1 MPVFVCRWQ
10 NGDFSAVS
18 AQSREE
24 AIELLAEVGDAGTC
38 DMYTTDNFMV
48 HFHIKNEADNFE
60 EMLPVKFGGFG
71 EHTHRMLC
79 ERIYPAYCAAI
90 SEIDKDRPHANDV
103 PRAKFTAASELLS
116 NALSTEKKRKH
127 LVE

>member
-24 AIELLAEVGDAGTC
+24 AIELLAEVGDAATC
-38 DMYTTDNFMV
+38 DMFTTDNFMV

-60 EMLPVKFGGFG
+60 EMLPVTFRGLWGA
-71 EHTHRMLC
+71 
-79 ERIYPAYCAAI
+79 YP
-90 SEIDKDRPHANDV
+90 SHA
-103 PRAKFTAASELLS
+103 L
-116 NALSTEKKRKH
+116 
-127 LVE
+127 